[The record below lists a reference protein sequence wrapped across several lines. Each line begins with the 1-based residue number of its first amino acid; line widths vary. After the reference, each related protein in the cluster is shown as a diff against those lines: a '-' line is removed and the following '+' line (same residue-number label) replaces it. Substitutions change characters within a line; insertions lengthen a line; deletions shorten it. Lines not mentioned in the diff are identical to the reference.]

1 MDTTLINSKRRG
13 RPPKYA
19 KHIYVPHINPPEHLC
34 IDNKYTTDLTYSM
47 FFDSSEFDNNH
58 NYKTIL
64 RNPYDYNNNS
74 FKHIKYAVKLYL
86 TGEICPDI
94 NCPYYITQ
102 EQHYHCVKPR
112 CYMATNNLDLINI
125 HRREFHQYHIIE
137 NGFEYYDISINCR
150 RPICHNNKINKHF
163 HCCYP
168 NCDYTFIRA
177 NTMKQHI
184 KKHTENLKKSVKNKN
199 NQFINTMKDC
209 IEDSSLPGT
218 LPIWATATAAMV
230 TTMNDVKKMESI
242 SSSIK
247 IDCSSE
253 CTK

>member
-1 MDTTLINSKRRG
+1 
-13 RPPKYA
+13 
-19 KHIYVPHINPPEHLC
+19 
-34 IDNKYTTDLTYSM
+34 
-47 FFDSSEFDNNH
+47 
-58 NYKTIL
+58 
-64 RNPYDYNNNS
+64 
-74 FKHIKYAVKLYL
+74 
-86 TGEICPDI
+86 
-94 NCPYYITQ
+94 
-102 EQHYHCVKPR
+102 
-112 CYMATNNLDLINI
+112 MATNNLDLINI

-199 NQFINTMKDC
+199 NQFINTMVTNNISKLYSKSKQLPMTLNDIQNENMGNHSLLSINNNNNIIIKKDC